1 MRDYSEIPG
10 WFNEEWLYDRM
21 IGHVRDGATFVEVGC
36 WLGKSTAYCARR
48 ILESGKAIRFVAV
61 DTWEGSPSEP
71 DMTEAVAARAGGSVF
86 PLFCAN
92 MEELGVSGSI
102 HIMKMPSVAA
112 AGLFENG
119 SLDFVFID
127 ADHSREALQ
136 ADITAW
142 RPKIRIRWG
151 RRPAM
156 IGTPIRTVQEAVLA
170 VFLRLGDFR
179 VEGNCWIPPALILSS
194 SRSVTRPESARR
206 VLEAWAMA
214 RGSVDGAVGLDTQRS
229 SAVPGALRKLGSV
242 LRHRTDDPG
251 VSCFIIAASHRNDRF
266 AGRTAVSRRLRRR
279 REVGLVRPSDGLP
292 PIERRE
298 ASLTSSRTSS
308 GRPLI
313 GWSSPWVAKTPSPGA
328 SRGRPL
334 LG

>member
-71 DMTEAVAARAGGSVF
+71 DMTEAVARAGGSVF

-112 AGLFENG
+112 AGLFEDG

-142 RPKIRIRWG
+142 RPKIRSG
-151 RRPAM
+151 
-156 IGTPIRTVQEAVLA
+156 GTLAGHDWHTYRTVQEAVLA
-170 VFLRLGDFR
+170 ILSRDFR
-179 VEGNCWIPPALILSS
+179 VEGNCWIH
-194 SRSVTRPESARR
+194 
-206 VLEAWAMA
+206 
-214 RGSVDGAVGLDTQRS
+214 QR
-229 SAVPGALRKLGSV
+229 
-242 LRHRTDDPG
+242 
-251 VSCFIIAASHRNDRF
+251 
-266 AGRTAVSRRLRRR
+266 
-279 REVGLVRPSDGLP
+279 
-292 PIERRE
+292 
-298 ASLTSSRTSS
+298 
-308 GRPLI
+308 
-313 GWSSPWVAKTPSPGA
+313 
-328 SRGRPL
+328 
-334 LG
+334 

>member
-1 MRDYSEIPG
+1 
-10 WFNEEWLYDRM
+10 M

-71 DMTEAVAARAGGSVF
+71 DMTEAVARAGGSVF

-142 RPKIRIRWG
+142 RPKIG
-151 RRPAM
+151 SG
-156 IGTPIRTVQEAVLA
+156 GTLA
-170 VFLRLGDFR
+170 GHDWHTYVPCRKRSLRSCLGTSGSRAIAGSTSADS
-179 VEGNCWIPPALILSS
+179 LSS
-194 SRSVTRPESARR
+194 LSVTRPELPDVCWRR
-206 VLEAWAMA
+206 GPW
-214 RGSVDGAVGLDTQRS
+214 RGGA
-229 SAVPGALRKLGSV
+229 
-242 LRHRTDDPG
+242 
-251 VSCFIIAASHRNDRF
+251 C
-266 AGRTAVSRRLRRR
+266 
-279 REVGLVRPSDGLP
+279 
-292 PIERRE
+292 
-298 ASLTSSRTSS
+298 
-308 GRPLI
+308 
-313 GWSSPWVAKTPSPGA
+313 
-328 SRGRPL
+328 
-334 LG
+334 